1 MRVILG
7 VLLSLLLLS
16 RAANGQSL
24 VVQGAAGPT
33 LTDTGYSLAA
43 GLGFTPASRLT
54 VLFGVEQTH
63 LFSRVTSDGRG
74 GGSAFRGGTLTFGSA
89 ELRVAL
95 LGRDRPSPYVVGGY
109 GQGVSRPNVNERF
122 PEAVSNSARVLFVG
136 GGIQVPLRERINIF
150 GDVRMTFGAEG
161 NDGIIAFVPVRVGV
175 AWRF

>member
-1 MRVILG
+1 MRTVLTG
-7 VLLSLLLLS
+7 VMLASLLM
-16 RAANGQSL
+16 AASL
-24 VVQGAAGPT
+24 PQAFGGNAPLFEASYVGLQVGRNAAAMT
-33 LTDTGYSLAA
+33 
-43 GLGFTPASRLT
+43 
-54 VLFGVEQTH
+54 
-63 LFSRVTSDGRG
+63 
-74 GGSAFRGGTLTFGSA
+74 
-89 ELRVAL
+89 L

-122 PEAVSNSARVLFVG
+122 PEAVSNSARVLFAG